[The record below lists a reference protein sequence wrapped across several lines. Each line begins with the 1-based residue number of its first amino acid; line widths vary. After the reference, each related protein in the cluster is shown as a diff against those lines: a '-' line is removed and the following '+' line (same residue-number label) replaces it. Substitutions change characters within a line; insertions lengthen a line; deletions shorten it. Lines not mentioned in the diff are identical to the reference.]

1 MTDFAPD
8 PGGIFASDAH
18 RHVLG
23 HLPTPDAEYGW
34 SNEALALRLHPS
46 LSPIGGE
53 FLPVL
58 QNLRDEGHAEEPV
71 VGAWRMTKQ
80 GFDALTGP
88 IANEPPPGASVLGSA
103 AVTSATPI
111 PKATS

>member
-34 SNEALALRLHPS
+34 SNEVLALRLAPS

-53 FLPVL
+53 FLQIL
-58 QNLRDEGHAEEPV
+58 DDLRDKGHVEEPV
-71 VGAWRMTKQ
+71 AGVWRMTER
-80 GFDALTGP
+80 GYGALTGP
-88 IANEPPPGASVLGSA
+88 IANEPPPGAAILASASVGN
-103 AVTSATPI
+103 ATPI
-111 PKATS
+111 PKNS